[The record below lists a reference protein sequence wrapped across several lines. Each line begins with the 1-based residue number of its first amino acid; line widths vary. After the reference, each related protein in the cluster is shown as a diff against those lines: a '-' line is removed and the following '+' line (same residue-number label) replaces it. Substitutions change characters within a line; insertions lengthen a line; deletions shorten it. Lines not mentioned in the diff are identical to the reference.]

1 MALAVG
7 CSYRVPAYIPSVL
20 ISRDQV
26 IAGLPAPDVRRLM
39 RALMRGPQTLRGIGA
54 EAGLEGAA
62 VVALVAELDHAALI
76 EPVSEVWHMAAN
88 SDIGAGI
95 TNPRDKLLH
104 AANKLLVAKQS
115 INETI

>member
-7 CSYRVPAYIPSVL
+7 CSCRVPTYLPNVL

-62 VVALVAELDHAALI
+62 LAALVAELEDAALI
-76 EPVSEVWHMAAN
+76 EPVPTEHGGQPWRATRSRRRE
-88 SDIGAGI
+88 SGSRCDD
-95 TNPRDKLLH
+95 PRPISLLP
-104 AANKLLVAKQS
+104 
-115 INETI
+115 IC